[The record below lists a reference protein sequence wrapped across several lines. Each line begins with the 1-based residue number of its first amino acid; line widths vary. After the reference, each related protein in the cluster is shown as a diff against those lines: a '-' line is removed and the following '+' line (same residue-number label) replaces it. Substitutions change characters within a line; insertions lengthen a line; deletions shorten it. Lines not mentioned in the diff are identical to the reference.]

1 MTEGKD
7 LRGADLY
14 REWLEEED
22 FAGADLSGACLVRAE
37 LDGAVLRGARLDG
50 ADLTGASLYGVDASG
65 ASFRGARMLGA
76 GLLRTDLRGADL
88 SGAVVEDNSFKV
100 VLDEATV
107 VEGLTGT
114 VFGPAVLVRD
124 GEQVE
129 LGGSELERWIAERGG
144 QVRVIPP
151 RGLARS
157 GQ

>member
-1 MTEGKD
+1 MD
-7 LRGADLY
+7 FY
-14 REWLEEED
+14 REWLEAED

-65 ASFRGARMLGA
+65 ASFRGARILGA

-100 VLDEATV
+100 LLDEQTV
-107 VEGLTGT
+107 VAGLAGT
-114 VFGPAVLVRD
+114 VFGPATLVSGD
-124 GEQVE
+124 GQVE
-129 LGGSELERWIAERGG
+129 LCGAELERWIAERGG

-151 RGLARS
+151 RGPKGNGS
-157 GQ
+157 